1 MEVLLLLVLVGV
13 LIVFYFLPSI
23 IGYNK
28 RNASAIFLLNLFLG
42 WTLVGWVVALV
53 WSVTY
58 DPPQQ
63 PITIQH
69 NQKQTA
75 TVADQITKLAAL
87 RDSGAIT
94 EEEFQREKQKV
105 LRS

>member
-13 LIVFYFLPSI
+13 SIVFYFLPSI

-58 DPPQQ
+58 DPP
-63 PITIQH
+63 P
-69 NQKQTA
+69 A
-75 TVADQITKLAAL
+75 TYYHSA
-87 RDSGAIT
+87 
-94 EEEFQREKQKV
+94 
-105 LRS
+105 